1 MSARR
6 HFLFCLLILSVA
18 IVRSLAVELPPETVD
33 AIRAE
38 VAGPF
43 DQFPQFGES
52 TAEAFVLKRGSDV
65 VPILI
70 EIVQD
75 ESLEPRNKVKAAF
88 YLGKFEDPRAVQPL
102 IALFENSIARE
113 IPSERRR
120 MMGFCLDAL
129 GFTDHPDAFAFL
141 EKCAGKQYWE
151 GLPVQPTVPED
162 GKDEQETQRYFRE
175 WALRGLG
182 VASRPQA
189 VDILEELRD
198 GAASDLT
205 DTVDEWIRV
214 ATQRVEM
221 TRAATVEHTPKDAAA
236 FWKYQTFPP
245 CPTLQKDIVGRYSG
259 EVYDTFIGGTEPFVP
274 LTGVE
279 IEFSADGQV
288 RTNLE
293 ELLLPKERRW
303 GPLKRVSEEW
313 AEGRYRVL
321 GPTQLALAPGKDVT
335 AFAIRYRD
343 GMLTFCHLQIRA
355 YFSFR
360 KEGTSAPALPTVDHV
375 DFSGVYEGVAF
386 VADESVPQIKEVDDV
401 RVLFSENG
409 YITTYSGSSHDKTF
423 ATYDTSSF
431 NYRVDSENLISTN
444 LAYSG
449 GDFGQAEASG
459 SFDWHWQ
466 DGQIHFNTFHGAH
479 YGAACVLAP
488 KGQSIHLNQESALR
502 QLTMAP
508 YAGTAYRAS
517 LDGTI
522 EEIPGI
528 ELAFSADGTYQ
539 SNFPD
544 KLRDPNDQYYP
555 EANGPYVVLTD
566 RQLYMAQRWDS
577 GLTDAGITDVLIQ
590 DDRLWFTS
598 LTFDAYF
605 SLRRARSASEN

>member
-1 MSARR
+1 MNAHRPFPLFLL
-6 HFLFCLLILSVA
+6 FLFVGVVPLFA
-18 IVRSLAVELPPETVD
+18 AELPPETVD

-43 DQFPQFGES
+43 DRFPQYSES
-52 TAEAFVLKRGSDV
+52 TAEAFVLEYGSDAV
-65 VPILI
+65 SILI
-70 EIVQD
+70 GIVQD
-75 ESLEPRNKVKAAF
+75 ESLAPQNKVKAAF

-129 GFTDHPDAFAFL
+129 GFTNHPEAFAFL
-141 EKCAGKQYWE
+141 EQCAGKRYWE
-151 GLPVQPTVPED
+151 ELPIQPTVPED
-162 GKDEQETQRYFRE
+162 GKDEQETQRHFRE
-175 WALRGLG
+175 WAIRGLG
-182 VASRPQA
+182 AASRPQA
-189 VDILEELRD
+189 LDILTRLRD
-198 GAASDLT
+198 GAASDLAEI
-205 DTVDEWIRV
+205 VEQWIRV
-214 ATQRVEM
+214 CKHRVEM
-221 TRAATVEHTPKDAAA
+221 AMAANVEHAPKDAAR
-236 FWKYQTFPP
+236 FWKHQTFPP
-245 CPTLQKDIVGRYSG
+245 RPSLEKDIVGRYSG
-259 EVYDTFIGGTEPFVP
+259 EAYDSYMGGTEPFVP

-279 IEFSADGQV
+279 IEFWADGRV

-293 ELLLPKERRW
+293 ELLLAKER
-303 GPLKRVSEEW
+303 GLAQLEGVSEDW
-313 AEGRYRVL
+313 FEGRYRVV
-321 GPTQLALAPGKDVT
+321 GPTQLVLAPGKDVST
-335 AFAIRYRD
+335 FAVRYRD
-343 GMLTFCHLQIRA
+343 GILTFCHGRMRA

-360 KEGTSAPALPTVDHV
+360 KKGTSISSLPTVDHA
-375 DFSGVYEGVAF
+375 DFSGVYRGVAF
-386 VADESVPQIKEVDDV
+386 VVDENVPTINEVDDV
-401 RVLFSENG
+401 RVLFSDNG
-409 YITTYSGSSHDKTF
+409 YITKYSGSSHDKTF

-459 SFDWHWQ
+459 SFDWHWRN
-466 DGQIHFNTFHGAH
+466 GQLHFNTFHAAH

-488 KGQSIHLNQESALR
+488 KGQPIHLNQGPVLR

-508 YAGTAYRAS
+508 YEGTAYRAR

-528 ELAFSADGTYQ
+528 KIAFSSDGTYQ
-539 SNFPD
+539 CNFPD
-544 KLRDPNDQYYP
+544 KLRDPKDQYYP
-555 EANGPYVVLTD
+555 EASGPYVVVTD

-577 GLTDAGITDVLIQ
+577 GLTDAGITDFLIK

-605 SLRRARSASEN
+605 SLRRTRSASQN